1 MICSDCYNAIVRVI
15 NNPQEETFV
24 VCSLDGKL
32 MGPSLLRCSKFKT
45 IPPPMPVQE
54 SKKKRW

>member
-1 MICSDCYNAIVRVI
+1 
-15 NNPQEETFV
+15 